1 MTLKKKYQSSFTVV
15 NDKGLHTRPST
26 ELVKCAASFKAQ
38 VVLVYQNSTV
48 NAKSLLGILTLA
60 ASRGAKIRVEAEG
73 EDAELAVQSIV
84 TLASNRFNIKY

>member
-1 MTLKKKYQSSFTVV
+1 M
-15 NDKGLHTRPST
+15 
-26 ELVKCAASFKAQ
+26 
-38 VVLVYQNSTV
+38 LVYQNSTV